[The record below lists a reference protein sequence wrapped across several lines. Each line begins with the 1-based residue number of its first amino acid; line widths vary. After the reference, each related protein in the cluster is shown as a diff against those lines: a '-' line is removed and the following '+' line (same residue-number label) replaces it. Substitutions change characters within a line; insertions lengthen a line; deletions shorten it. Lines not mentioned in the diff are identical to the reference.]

1 MKNKFIF
8 SLSVILC
15 ILLQFNAKAQQL
27 KTEVIILHCNDIHA
41 AIDQFPKLA
50 TVVQDFRAKNKNVL
64 LISDGDLFSGNP
76 FVDKCEDRG
85 FPIID
90 LMNYL
95 KFDLSELGNHEFD
108 YGQDILNQR
117 IKQANFP
124 FICSNVKNISGSLVD
139 LKPYYN
145 FRFLDSIDISFVG
158 FLETENDGFPSSH
171 PKNLKGL
178 EFYNAMDYAQNF
190 GYLKNNSECL
200 IALNH
205 LGIEVDTVFAKKYNI
220 FDIIIGG
227 HSHTVIN
234 NQLVVNNSVI
244 AQTGSSLKNVGVIKL
259 TFTDYKLSGIENYL
273 INLQNYE
280 VSDSAKYLNEIIAKY
295 KENKYLNETAG
306 NTETDIK
313 DNDELGSF
321 FTDAV
326 RNYTKSDISFQNN
339 GGLRVPVIAKGEIFN
354 HQIYALDPFGNYV
367 VTIEMTV
374 PQIKK
379 FIENSYKSKNKIELQ
394 VSGITYNI
402 TTNSENEFVDIELY
416 DLKNKLIKDKKS
428 FSVSMNTY
436 IFESYKIDYQKI
448 IKKYEVTSAE
458 MILDFL
464 KDKKSINYS
473 GSKRAFLNK

>member
-1 MKNKFIF
+1 MKHNLSF
-8 SLSVILC
+8 SLLIYLN
-15 ILLQFNAKAQQL
+15 LFLQINLKAQHNE
-27 KTEVIILHCNDIHA
+27 TEVIILHCNDIHA
-41 AIDQFPKLA
+41 AIDKFPKLA
-50 TVVQDFRAKNKNVL
+50 TVVQDFREKNENVL

-76 FVDKCEDRG
+76 FVDKCDERG
-85 FPIID
+85 FPMID

-124 FICSNVKNISGSLVD
+124 FICANIKNNSGNLKE

-145 FRFLDSIDISFVG
+145 FRFLDSIDICFLG
-158 FLETENDGFPSSH
+158 LLETENDGFPSSH
-171 PKNLKGL
+171 PKNLIGL
-178 EFYNAMDYAQNF
+178 EFFDAMNYAENYL
-190 GYLKNNSECL
+190 YLKNQSECL

-205 LGIEVDTVFAKKYNI
+205 LGIEKDSVFAKKYNQ
-220 FDIIIGG
+220 FDVIIGG
-227 HSHTVIN
+227 HSHTVIDT
-234 NQLVVNNSVI
+234 QLIVNKTVVT
-244 AQTGSSLKNVGVIKL
+244 QTGSNLKNVGVIKL
-259 TFTDYKLSGIENYL
+259 KFVDYKLTKIDNYL
-273 INLQNYE
+273 ISLDKIE
-280 VSDSAKYLNEIIAKY
+280 VSDSAKFLNEIIAKY
-295 KENKYLNETAG
+295 KENKYLNEVAG
-306 NTETDIK
+306 NTITDIK

-339 GGLRVPVIAKGEIFN
+339 GGLRVPIIAKGEIFN

-367 VTIEMTV
+367 VTIKMTV
-374 PQIKK
+374 PQIKT

-402 TTNSENEFVDIELY
+402 ITNSDYEFVRVDLY
-416 DLKNKLIKDKKS
+416 NSKNKLIKDNKS
-428 FSVSMNTY
+428 FSVSINTY
-436 IFESYKIDYQKI
+436 IFASYKIEYQKI

-464 KDKKSINYS
+464 KNNKSINYI
-473 GSKRAFLNK
+473 GTKRAFLNK